1 MSFSSWLSRRLFSIL
16 DSDRVFEEMDRMKLE
31 EKMLESQESEDRI
44 TLSSKRILS
53 SFVVAVGGIT
63 VAKSYQVET
72 WKLASA
78 GAGIGLLT
86 GITMTIYLWCQK
98 RARCIRKVIV
108 QLERT
113 KTALRKRR
121 QVFFSVSMRIP
132 RSRHPLILR
141 SCRIAVSLIE
151 CLVEKTIPL
160 NSGSTWQDLYTDE
173 INEIV
178 KRSSEHPEIL
188 RIEETEREEDVDFE
202 AIFEILIAVFKLHA
216 SEYSRVVIIDFLEF
230 VCFRNFRRFL
240 ETCGVLQSFLH
251 SLETIERLAL
261 KSEREKSSK
270 NTEKQKGE
278 RKIQM
283 DMTIEWRQQTVM
295 ALEAILESLESE
307 NVQRSQVELALHKTL
322 VIVGSEK
329 INNPK
334 TENSGILQTTPE
346 DNLEVIMIEKG
357 KGERT
362 DVDMVF
368 EGVPLSDADKL
379 AASKSTVARD
389 VLLDGSEGR
398 RHQASLFGELQ
409 LVLEPRRTNF
419 EKRERAALAK
429 FYGVDENQLEKMEE
443 KKEEETFEGV
453 GAGGDEDPEPYDW
466 RKDAETSAGI
476 HQGADYDDF
485 LKALKLRRVEDD
497 IIE

>member
-31 EKMLESQESEDRI
+31 EKMLESQESEDRTI
-44 TLSSKRILS
+44 CSSKRILS

-72 WKLASA
+72 WKLASV

-86 GITMTIYLWCQK
+86 GITMTIGYFWCQK
-98 RARCIRKVIV
+98 RSRCIRKVIV

-173 INEIV
+173 IHEV
-178 KRSSEHPEIL
+178 VRRSLENPEIL
-188 RIEETEREEDVDFE
+188 RIEEIEGEEEDVDFE
-202 AIFEILIAVFKLHA
+202 AIFETLIAVFKLHA
-216 SEYSRVVIIDFLEF
+216 SEYSRVVLIDFLESF
-230 VCFRNFRRFL
+230 CFRNFRRFL
-240 ETCGVLQSFLH
+240 ETCGALQSFVH
-251 SLETIERLAL
+251 NLETIERLAL
-261 KSEREKSSK
+261 KSEREKSSEK
-270 NTEKQKGE
+270 TEQQKGE
-278 RKIQM
+278 RKI

-307 NVQRSQVELALHKTL
+307 NVQRSQIELALHKTL

-334 TENSGILQTTPE
+334 TESSGILQTTHQ
-346 DNLEVIMIEKG
+346 DNLEVIIIQKG

-379 AASKSTVARD
+379 AASKSTVTRD

-398 RHQASLFGELQ
+398 RHEASLFGELQ
-409 LVLEPRRTNF
+409 LVLEPRRSDF

-429 FYGVDENQLEKMEE
+429 FYGVDEHQLEKME
-443 KKEEETFEGV
+443 KKEETFEGV

-476 HQGADYDDF
+476 HQEADNDDF